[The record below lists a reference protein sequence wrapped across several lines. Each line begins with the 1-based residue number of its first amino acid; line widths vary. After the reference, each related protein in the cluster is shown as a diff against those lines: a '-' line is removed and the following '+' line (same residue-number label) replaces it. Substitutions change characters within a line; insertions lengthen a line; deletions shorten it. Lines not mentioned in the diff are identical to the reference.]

1 MCQYQESWL
10 VTRSLHLT
18 ACHACVCR
26 MEAMPTITTP
36 SLPEPAC
43 SAGPQDN
50 HEDHERV
57 PPIGLYLNRLWSL
70 LPQWSQTKL
79 ASVKNSAW
87 HHLGILHTKPYV
99 VTEVI
104 AESGGPAMSAASI
117 VQQPVMG
124 PIKVDSLAGDCSKH
138 LKWLGRTFQLQ
149 VHQLPEKVKI
159 LGCPWPCMNVTRRS
173 ALRWQIDWHGLDW
186 PIRQEAEL
194 ELHLDQ
200 YC

>member
-1 MCQYQESWL
+1 M
-10 VTRSLHLT
+10 TRALHLT
-18 ACHACVCR
+18 ACHAFVCR
-26 MEAMPTITTP
+26 MEAMPATTTP

-50 HEDHERV
+50 HEDDERV

-79 ASVKNSAW
+79 ASVKNLAW
-87 HHLGILHTKPYV
+87 HHLGILHTKPYM

-104 AESGGPAMSAASI
+104 ADSGGPAMPSASI
-117 VQQPVMG
+117 VQQPIMG
-124 PIKVDSLAGDCSKH
+124 PIMVDSLAGDCSRH
-138 LKWLGRTFQLQ
+138 LKWLTTWLGRTFQMQ
-149 VHQLPEKVKI
+149 VHQLPEQVKL

-186 PIRQEAEL
+186 PARQEAKL
-194 ELHLDQ
+194 ELQLDQ

>member
-1 MCQYQESWL
+1 MGQCQESWL
-10 VTRSLHLT
+10 MTRALHLT
-18 ACHACVCR
+18 ACHAFVCR

-36 SLPEPAC
+36 SLPGPAC

-50 HEDHERV
+50 NEDEERV

-87 HHLGILHTKPYV
+87 HHLGILHTEPYMI
-99 VTEVI
+99 TESEK
-104 AESGGPAMSAASI
+104 AAMPAASI
-117 VQQPVMG
+117 ARQPVMG
-124 PIKVDSLAGDCSKH
+124 PIMTDSLAGDCSRH
-138 LKWLGRTFQLQ
+138 LKWLGRTFQMQ
-149 VHQLPEKVKI
+149 VHQLPEQVK
-159 LGCPWPCMNVTRRS
+159 LQGCPWPCMNVTRRS

-186 PIRQEAEL
+186 PARQEAKL
-194 ELHLDQ
+194 ELQLDQ

>member
-1 MCQYQESWL
+1 M
-10 VTRSLHLT
+10 TRALHLT
-18 ACHACVCR
+18 ACHAFVCR
-26 MEAMPTITTP
+26 MEAMPTVTTQ

-43 SAGPQDN
+43 SAGPQDD
-50 HEDHERV
+50 HEDDERV
-57 PPIGLYLNRLWSL
+57 PPIGLYLNGLWSL

-87 HHLGILHTKPYV
+87 HHLGILHTKSYM

-104 AESGGPAMSAASI
+104 AESRGPAVPSASI
-117 VQQPVMG
+117 VRQPVMG
-124 PIKVDSLAGDCSKH
+124 PIMVDNLAGDCNRH
-138 LKWLGRTFQLQ
+138 LKWLGNTFQVQ
-149 VHQLPEKVKI
+149 VHRLSEQVKL

-186 PIRQEAEL
+186 PTRQEAKL
-194 ELHLDQ
+194 ELQLDQ